1 MFFFLMAVLGLK
13 SVLLRLSLVA
23 VRRGYSLVRAQVSH
37 MVASLVEEQG
47 L

>member
-1 MFFFLMAVLGLK
+1 MAVPGLK
-13 SVLLRLSLVA
+13 PIVLRLSLGTVS
-23 VRRGYSLVRAQVSH
+23 RGYSLVGAQVSH